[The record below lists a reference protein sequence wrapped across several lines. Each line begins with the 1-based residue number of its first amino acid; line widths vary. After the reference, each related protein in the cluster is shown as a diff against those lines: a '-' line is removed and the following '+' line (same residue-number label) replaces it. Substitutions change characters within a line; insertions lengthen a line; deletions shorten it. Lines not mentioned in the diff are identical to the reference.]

1 MKDRKLFNAITKV
14 DEKYIENAANAG
26 VNLAPQ
32 QTGNAERERPASV
45 NRSRGV
51 WIIVGA
57 AAACLVLVLTALIV
71 LPALTG
77 KGNQGQ
83 GAQKGELPKTAPMKN
98 GESLSGV
105 REAFLGERPSDSETT
120 GEPDMMAPGFPVQK
134 VVEAEVLEVLPDLYY
149 IAGYAGHPLRVAKL
163 RVREQ
168 LCGNGF
174 PEEIYLRY
182 SYYDEK
188 IFDGFEYFYISL
200 HQIGIEDYALVN
212 GTANRI
218 DFFPNMFVP
227 ASGDDVGYG
236 SVIAINNGKVDGSF
250 WEKANYSFSKWPRS
264 GEIFEQKLS
273 SGLAE
278 YPATRSSTA
287 EEVKANIL
295 EQAKGVQAVGYI
307 TADDVFVT
315 EEAKALREY
324 LKPAGNSMFSCS
336 VSSMPEKDRACAW
349 YTRYINGF
357 PTEENILINWN
368 DDAPGGVERYGEPYT
383 ADDIANAPDL
393 GEAMANIDLSALT
406 PRHIENPVAEDF
418 KYAAANGI
426 YRKVDGKVYGIIRVL
441 WYYKAPAPNKG
452 FIMDD
457 TYFLYGE
464 DGTGR
469 EVTRDELREVIGD
482 DAFIMSFPYGDGIY
496 VIYEF

>member
-51 WIIVGA
+51 WIIAGA

-77 KGNQGQ
+77 KGGR

-105 REAFLGERPSDSETT
+105 REAFLGERPSDAETT
-120 GEPDMMAPGFPVQK
+120 GEPDMMAPGCPVQT

-149 IAGYAGHPLRVAKL
+149 IAGYPGHPLRVAKL

-200 HQIGIEDYALVN
+200 RQIGIEDYALVN

-218 DFFPNMFVP
+218 DFFPNMFDT
-227 ASGDDVGYG
+227 ATGDDVGYG

-250 WEKANYSFSKWPRS
+250 WEKANYAVSRWPRL
-264 GEIFEQKLS
+264 GEMLEQMID

-295 EQAKGVQAVGYI
+295 ERAKGVQAVGYI
-307 TADDVFVT
+307 TSDDVFAT

-324 LKPAGNSMFSCS
+324 LKPAGNSMFSYS
-336 VSSMPEKDRACAW
+336 VSKIPENDRASAW
-349 YTRYINGF
+349 YTRFINGF
-357 PTEENILINWN
+357 PTEEVVLVNWN
-368 DDAPGGVERYGEPYT
+368 DGAHGGVERFGEPYT
-383 ADDIANAPDL
+383 SDDIANAPDL
-393 GEAMANIDLSALT
+393 GEALANLNLSELT

-418 KYAAANGI
+418 KYVVANGI

-482 DAFIMSFPYGDGIY
+482 DLFIERFPYGDGMY
-496 VIYEF
+496 VIYCY

>member
-51 WIIVGA
+51 WIIAGA

-77 KGNQGQ
+77 SGGP
-83 GAQKGELPKTAPMKN
+83 GTQKGELPKTAPMKSGN
-98 GESLSGV
+98 ALSGV
-105 REAFLGERPSDSETT
+105 RETLLGERPDDAETT
-120 GEPDMMAPGFPVQK
+120 GEHDMMAPGFPVQT

-218 DFFPNMFVP
+218 DFFPNMFDL
-227 ASGDDVGYG
+227 ASGGDVGYG
-236 SVIAINNGKVDGSF
+236 SVIAIHNGKVDGSF

-307 TADDVFVT
+307 TSDDVFVT

-336 VSSMPEKDRACAW
+336 VSSMPEKDRASAW

-357 PTEENILINWN
+357 PTEENILINWS
-368 DDAPGGVERYGEPYT
+368 DDAPGGVERFGEPYT
-383 ADDIANAPDL
+383 AADIANAPDL
-393 GEAMANIDLSALT
+393 GELLANLNLSELT
-406 PRHIENPVAEDF
+406 PRHIENLETVVL
-418 KYAAANGI
+418 KYAVANGI

-441 WYYKAPAPNKG
+441 WYYKHPAQNEG

-482 DAFIMSFPYGDGIY
+482 DTFIAWFPYGDGMY
-496 VIYEF
+496 VIYCY